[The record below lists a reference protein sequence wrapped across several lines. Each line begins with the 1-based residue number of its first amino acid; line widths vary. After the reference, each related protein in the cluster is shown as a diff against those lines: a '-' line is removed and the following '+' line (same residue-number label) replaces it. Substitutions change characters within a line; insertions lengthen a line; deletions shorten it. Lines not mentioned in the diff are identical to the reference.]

1 MQIYFVRKFW
11 PFNLN
16 LSLLLFI
23 LKHRPILLILLA
35 HFVELFF
42 DLLVFLLLSSLFD
55 LGLNHSGRVYV
66 VLSRNFKLPFLI
78 LKFFELLLN
87 ILLFFL
93 FCNVFELSFKHRT
106 WNDVVFFLNLTFHFL
121 VLIAGNFV
129 ALSGFFKIF
138 KFCR

>member
-23 LKHRPILLILLA
+23 LKHGPILLILLA

-42 DLLVFLLLSSLFD
+42 DLLVFLLFSSLFD

-66 VLSRNFKLPFLI
+66 VLSRNF
-78 LKFFELLLN
+78 
-87 ILLFFL
+87 
-93 FCNVFELSFKHRT
+93 
-106 WNDVVFFLNLTFHFL
+106 
-121 VLIAGNFV
+121 
-129 ALSGFFKIF
+129 
-138 KFCR
+138 